1 MTMAAASTLRTYDPM
16 LKFDG
21 YVPQAICGWRYTGEA
36 RGNPPI
42 LQGAQTYRTNDRE
55 ATQTSRERLSPTRP
69 TWMSGRMHQGGSA
82 DHLGRREGG
91 SACCILALN
100 PDTSRHQSGMD
111 RPPAGVAD
119 AAYGAS

>member
-42 LQGAQTYRTNDRE
+42 PQGAQTYRTNDRE
-55 ATQTSRERLSPTRP
+55 ATQTSQERLSPTRP
-69 TWMSGRMHQGGSA
+69 IWMSGRMHQGGSA
-82 DHLGRREGG
+82 DHLGRREDG
-91 SACCILALN
+91 SPAS
-100 PDTSRHQSGMD
+100 SR
-111 RPPAGVAD
+111 
-119 AAYGAS
+119 